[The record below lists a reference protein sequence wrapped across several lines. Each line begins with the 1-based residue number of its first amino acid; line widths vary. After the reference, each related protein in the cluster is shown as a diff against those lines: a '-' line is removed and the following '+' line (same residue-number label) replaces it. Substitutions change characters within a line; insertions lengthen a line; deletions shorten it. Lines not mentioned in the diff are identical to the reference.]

1 MHGPG
6 GLNGIDSGIC
16 PVIRRTMAPVT
27 RSVELGMRMGWWIAA
42 WLALAGCASSGDLS
56 QRKPTFQAS
65 TAKLDS
71 VYAACVQARWA
82 AISPGARIIETPSTL
97 QVVAGNASTEKEEW
111 LVIHSR
117 AAGAEVALYERI
129 EVLALRA
136 YRDSAK
142 ACL

>member
-1 MHGPG
+1 MP
-6 GLNGIDSGIC
+6 NA
-16 PVIRRTMAPVT
+16 RA
-27 RSVELGMRMGWWIAA
+27 VEAAMRAGWLIAGMLG
-42 WLALAGCASSGDLS
+42 LAGCASSGDLTH
-56 QRKPTFQAS
+56 RKPTFRAS

-82 AISPGARIIETPSTL
+82 AISPGARIVETPTTL
-97 QVVAGNASTEKEEW
+97 QVVVGNATTSAEEL
-111 LVIHSR
+111 LVIHSS

>member
-1 MHGPG
+1 MRVWWLIAG
-6 GLNGIDSGIC
+6 
-16 PVIRRTMAPVT
+16 T
-27 RSVELGMRMGWWIAA
+27 LG
-42 WLALAGCASSGDLS
+42 LAGCASSGDLS
-56 QRKPTFQAS
+56 HNKPTFQAS

-82 AISPGARIIETPSTL
+82 AISPGARIVETPTTL
-97 QVVAGNASTEKEEW
+97 QVVAGNATTKMEEL

-117 AAGAEVALYERI
+117 AVGADVALYERI
-129 EVLALRA
+129 EVLAMRA